1 METMV
6 FIFSSSYICSCNINE
21 KLYKYNTII
30 DELKKQKQ
38 MIQSEI
44 DSLLKQLEESHYKD
58 EVLKILIREKSKK
71 RTEKENTI
79 LFLNDNKT
87 HGWIRPPA
95 FEKQKVSIKTLKNSN
110 IPENTL
116 IENVEVTN
124 CNDKDVF
131 FYFLFSGKD
140 VRTEKVFPVKS
151 NTRSFTWNFE

>member
-21 KLYKYNTII
+21 KLYIYNTII

-95 FEKQKVSIKTLKNSN
+95 FEKQKVSIKTLKKIQISQK
-110 IPENTL
+110 IL
-116 IENVEVTN
+116 
-124 CNDKDVF
+124 
-131 FYFLFSGKD
+131 
-140 VRTEKVFPVKS
+140 
-151 NTRSFTWNFE
+151 